1 MARGFISFI
10 LGAILLTG
18 PVRAA
23 TLMDEGFCAAQAGFI
38 SSAGAALRQIGLRA
52 AAGTDA
58 LAGLVRQRQALAGS
72 LKALEDKLSET
83 GADQIALSVQSDGLS
98 AELAALDTRITAE
111 FPRYA
116 ELTQPGVLSISD
128 VQALL
133 HPDEAFI
140 YFYVG
145 LEQSYIW
152 AISPTKAGWQR
163 VAAGRETL
171 ETAVGRLRNSIDN
184 TGVVRSATALEPMA
198 PTGIGF
204 DRGLSALFYDIL
216 LAPLEPVFKTAG
228 HVFIVADGPL
238 TRMPFALFVT
248 DWSYDGEDD
257 DPAALRNTPWMIKS
271 HALTTLP
278 SVESLRIVRQMKP
291 AAPGRSAF
299 LGFGDPVLEGRVALA
314 ALSRGPSVMRN
325 GLAVVDQ
332 VRALPPLPQTRA
344 ELRKIAATLQA
355 EDGAVRLGA
364 EATEA
369 AVKAADLRSA
379 EVIAFATHGLLSGD
393 LAGLDEPALVLTPP
407 TTASR
412 GDDGLLTAS
421 EIAELDLDA
430 DWVVLSACN
439 TAGGDGPGAEGLSGL
454 ARAFLFAGARSILV
468 SHWPV
473 RDDAAAR
480 LTSDTFAAMASGTA
494 RGKADALRHA
504 MLDLMANESDPSLAH
519 PSAWAPFVL
528 VGEGE

>member
-1 MARGFISFI
+1 M
-10 LGAILLTG
+10 
-18 PVRAA
+18 RAA
-23 TLMDEGFCAAQAGFI
+23 TLMDEGFRAAQAGFI

-58 LAGLVRQRQALAGS
+58 LSGLVRQRQALAGS
-72 LKALEDKLSET
+72 LKELEDRLSEPD
-83 GADQIALSVQSDGLS
+83 ADRIALSVQSDGLS
-98 AELAALDTRITAE
+98 AELAALDTRISAD
-111 FPRYA
+111 FPRYS
-116 ELTQPGVLSISD
+116 ELTQPGVLSIND
-128 VQALL
+128 VRALL

-140 YFYVG
+140 FFYVG
-145 LEQSYIW
+145 VEQTYVW
-152 AISPTKAGWQR
+152 AVSPTKAGWHR
-163 VAAGRETL
+163 LAAGRETL
-171 ETAVGRLRNSIDN
+171 ETAVGRLRDSIDN
-184 TGVVRSATALEPMA
+184 TGVVRSATALEPMK
-198 PTGIGF
+198 PTGLGF
-204 DRGLSALFYDIL
+204 NRGLSAMFYENL
-216 LAPLEPVFKTAG
+216 LGPLEPVFGTAK

-248 DWSYDGEDD
+248 DWLYEGEDD
-257 DPAALRNTPWMIKS
+257 DPAALRTTPWMIKRF
-271 HALTTLP
+271 ALTTLP

-291 AAPGRSAF
+291 AEPGRSAF
-299 LGFGDPVLEGRVALA
+299 LGFGDPVLEGRIALA
-314 ALSRGPSVMRN
+314 ALSRGPSVMRD

-344 ELRKIAATLQA
+344 ELRKIAATLKA
-355 EDGAVRLGA
+355 GGDAVRLGA
-364 EATEA
+364 EATES

-379 EVIAFATHGLLSGD
+379 QVIAFATHGLLSGD
-393 LAGLDEPALVLTPP
+393 LVGLDEPALVLTPP
-407 TTASR
+407 ETASR
-412 GDDGLLTAS
+412 TDDGLLTAS

-480 LTSDTFAAMASGTA
+480 LTSDTFAAMAAGSA

-504 MLDLMANESDPSLAH
+504 MLDLMADQSDPTLAH